1 MGFQASEFAQNLNM
15 IPANKDKIYLVLVW
29 NAINI

>member
-1 MGFQASEFAQNLNM
+1 MVFQASKFAQNLNL

-29 NAINI
+29 DAINI

>member
-1 MGFQASEFAQNLNM
+1 MVFQASTFAQNLNL

-29 NAINI
+29 DAINI